1 MKVILSE
8 NVDKLGK
15 IGDVVNV
22 APGHARNY
30 LFPKKLAV
38 SATDANTQFLKKK
51 AEKEKKK
58 EEQVVQNAKD
68 MVSRLSE
75 VSCTISAEAGEEDK
89 LFGSVTTADIAKALK
104 DEGLEIDKKQI
115 ELDAPIK
122 KLGVYNIVVN
132 LYRDVKATF
141 KLWVVKK

>member
-15 IGDVVNV
+15 IGDVANV

-38 SATDANTQFLKKK
+38 AATDANMQFLKKK

-58 EEQVVQNAKD
+58 EEQVVQSARD
-68 MVSRLSE
+68 MVTRLSD

-115 ELDAPIK
+115 ELDSPIK
-122 KLGVYNIVVN
+122 KLGVYNVVVN

>member
-8 NVDKLGK
+8 SVDKLGK

-22 APGHARNY
+22 APGYARNY

-38 SATDANTQFLKKK
+38 SATDTNIQSLKKK

-58 EEQVVQNAKD
+58 EEQNVQDAKD
-68 MVSRLSE
+68 IAAKLSE
-75 VSCTISAEAGEEDK
+75 VSCTISMEAGEEDK
-89 LFGSVTTADIAKALK
+89 LFGSVTTADIAKLLK
-104 DEGLEIDKKQI
+104 DEGFEIDKKQI
-115 ELDAPIK
+115 EIDIPIK

-132 LYRDVKATF
+132 IYRDAKATF

>member
-15 IGDVVNV
+15 IGDVANV

-38 SATDANTQFLKKK
+38 AATDANMRFLKKK
-51 AEKEKKK
+51 SEKEKKK
-58 EEQVVQNAKD
+58 EEQIVQSARD
-68 MVSRLSE
+68 MVTRLSD

-89 LFGSVTTADIAKALK
+89 LFGSVTTADIAKVLK

-115 ELDAPIK
+115 ELDSPIK
-122 KLGVYNIVVN
+122 KLGVYNVVVN